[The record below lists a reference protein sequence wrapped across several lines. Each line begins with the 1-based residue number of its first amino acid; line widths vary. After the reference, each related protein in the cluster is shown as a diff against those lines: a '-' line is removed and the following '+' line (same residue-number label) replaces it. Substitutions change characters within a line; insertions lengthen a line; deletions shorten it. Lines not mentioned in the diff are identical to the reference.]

1 MSEMPSGWVQVPLG
15 QVATSQLGRMLSA
28 SRETGDHPKPYLRN
42 RDVQWGHIN
51 VDELPVMD
59 FGPND
64 AARFLLRPGDVLV
77 CEGGEVGRAAIWHGQ
92 LSECYY
98 QKALHRVRTSAAL
111 LPEFLL
117 YLLEY
122 YARTRAFERY
132 TSGSTIAHLPQ
143 EDLRN
148 LPVPIPPAGSQER
161 IVAAIEEQLSRLNA
175 GLAALERVRQNL
187 KRMRAAALSGLLR
200 ADDGTDFPQV
210 ALGDV
215 LARGRYGT
223 STKCSV
229 DGKGLP
235 VLRIPNVQSG
245 KLALSDLKYAI
256 DLSVDLG
263 SSRVAEGD
271 ILIIRTNGSRS
282 LIGRAAVV
290 PQIPHPVAFASYLIQ
305 LKMDPT
311 TVNPAYVVSALAAPR
326 LRARIEELAATT
338 AGQYNISLDKLRSL
352 RIPLP
357 SLSQQAQALSIAESL
372 LSIANYLDAEAA
384 HSLMKVNQLRSSIL
398 AAAFSGMLI
407 PQGSTDEPASA
418 LLERIAS
425 ERASSNG
432 RSSVH
437 TRKPRTP
444 QEKVVV

>member
-1 MSEMPSGWVQVPLG
+1 MPSGWVRAPLR
-15 QVATSQLGRMLSA
+15 QVATTQLGRMLSA
-28 SRETGDHPKPYLRN
+28 NRETGVHPKPYLRN

-59 FGPND
+59 FGPHD
-64 AARFLLRPGDVLV
+64 AARYLLRLDDVLV
-77 CEGGEVGRAAIWHGQ
+77 CEGGEVGRAAIWNDQ
-92 LSECYY
+92 LGECYY

-111 LPEFLL
+111 LPGFLL
-117 YLLEY
+117 YLLEH

-148 LPVPIPPAGSQER
+148 LPIPIPPVAEQDR
-161 IVAAIEEQLSRLNA
+161 IVAAIEEQLSRLDS
-175 GLAALERVRQNL
+175 GVAALKRICQNL
-187 KRMRAAALSGLLR
+187 KRMRSAALSGLLR
-200 ADDGTDFPQV
+200 AEDGTDFPQV

-215 LARGRYGT
+215 LAHGRYGT

-245 KLALSDLKYAI
+245 RLALSNLKYAI

-263 SSRVAEGD
+263 ASRVAEGD

-282 LIGRAAVV
+282 LIGRVAVV
-290 PQIPHPVAFASYLIQ
+290 PQIPYPVAFASYLIQ
-305 LKMDPT
+305 LRMDPV
-311 TVNPAYVVSALAAPR
+311 TVNPAYVVAALAAPR
-326 LRARIEELAATT
+326 MRAQIEELAATT

-357 SLSQQAQALSIAESL
+357 SLPQQAQALSTAENL
-372 LSIANYLDAEAA
+372 LSIANHIDEEVAL
-384 HSLMKVNQLRSSIL
+384 SLKRANQLRSSIL
-398 AAAFSGMLI
+398 ASAFSGRLV
-407 PQGSTDEPASA
+407 PQDSTDEPSSG
-418 LLERIAS
+418 LLERIAA

-432 RSSVH
+432 KSPAH
-437 TRKPRTP
+437 TRKPVMREEVTA
-444 QEKVVV
+444 